1 MNNQERFVKWKCP
14 ECGNYHKWV
23 WDIYDIFGGEIAMTC
38 DNPECGRTS
47 KMCMVVEKNGNATA
61 LVADNSQVEATE
73 KVMNSQTEID
83 ISKVLIEGDTAT
95 IMGEKYKRIEEP
107 KSPAEKAYYA
117 VYGWYPPTTSSVSN
131 YEDNRWRDF
140 QNGYNASKVSETPQ
154 EPEDNEWTIEKLQ
167 EKNWYVDTKTNLKS
181 HWEPKP
187 HTPEKTEKSLKEAFV
202 KAQQT
207 EKWKEIQKLIDE
219 EDNDKNFK
227 NSLDLIRKW
236 GEKNKPP
243 TLKELLWEWWEDIF
257 TRNSDLDADASIDYL
272 VDIIDKKFIPPSS
285 DRNGYEWEKCLK
297 IMRDKLR

>member
-1 MNNQERFVKWKCP
+1 MTNHLMNNQERIVKWKCP

-23 WDIYDIFGGEIAMTC
+23 WNIYDIIGGEIRMVC

-47 KMCMVVEKNGNATA
+47 KMCMVPEKNGNATA
-61 LVADNSQVEATE
+61 LVADNSQVEEKLRRATE

-154 EPEDNEWTIEKLQ
+154 EPEELKTLYQMFENEGAYGQIYFDDALKVVKSWMSQYADNVMT
-167 EKNWYVDTKTNLKS
+167 
-181 HWEPKP
+181 
-187 HTPEKTEKSLKEAFV
+187 
-202 KAQQT
+202 
-207 EKWKEIQKLIDE
+207 
-219 EDNDKNFK
+219 
-227 NSLDLIRKW
+227 
-236 GEKNKPP
+236 GE
-243 TLKELLWEWWEDIF
+243 
-257 TRNSDLDADASIDYL
+257 
-272 VDIIDKKFIPPSS
+272 
-285 DRNGYEWEKCLK
+285 
-297 IMRDKLR
+297 